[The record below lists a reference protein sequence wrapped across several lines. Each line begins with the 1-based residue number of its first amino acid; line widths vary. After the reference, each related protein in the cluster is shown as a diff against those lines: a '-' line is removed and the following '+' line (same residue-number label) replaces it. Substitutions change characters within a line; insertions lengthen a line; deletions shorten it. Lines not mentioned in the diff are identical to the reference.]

1 MRLIVV
7 FAYYVI
13 GRDDRGKRITMGEAL
28 RRAKNDLL
36 TPAGKSY
43 RDIDNSINKLKYVYF
58 GDPALT
64 LAIPTGSVVIDS
76 INGKAVSSTTNVQ
89 LSAGSVA
96 HFSGHITTSTQYNG
110 ELDAAFS
117 GLLSATIY
125 DRMETIVCKDNDGS
139 AAERNRLPLSFRERE
154 NTVFKGTARVEQ
166 GKFSFSAIV
175 PRNISYSTVAA
186 RLSLYGR
193 E

>member
-1 MRLIVV
+1 MIV
-7 FAYYVI
+7 
-13 GRDDRGKRITMGEAL
+13 GKRITMGEAL

-36 TPAGKSY
+36 TPCRKELQ
-43 RDIDNSINKLKYVYF
+43 RHRQFDNKLKYVYF

-64 LAIPTGSVVIDS
+64 LSIPTGSVVIDS

-125 DRMETIVCKDNDGS
+125 DRMETIVCK
-139 AAERNRLPLSFRERE
+139 R
-154 NTVFKGTARVEQ
+154 Q
-166 GKFSFSAIV
+166 
-175 PRNISYSTVAA
+175 
-186 RLSLYGR
+186 
-193 E
+193 